1 MIVRHPICIVE
12 DDINSAFVLQ
22 TILSK
27 SGYEV
32 LPTVSTGE
40 EAIARAISD
49 NPALILMDITLSGK
63 LDGIEAAKR
72 IKQKCDIPIIYLTGY
87 SPDTIIQRVKETTPF
102 GFIVKPYDP
111 KSVLITIE
119 MALHKAAIERESME
133 TKRRLATTLGTL
145 QNPVFST
152 DAAGNITYLN
162 AAAQKFLGFNL
173 THVIGQSFDHFLSF
187 YAIDSNQKQ
196 IASFLEFKDKNDVSE
211 VVTLNKDRQ
220 QRYVRIQVNTLSDLY
235 QNIEGYVIALNDFTE
250 QFHYEKNNQK
260 LASAL
265 TNSHEGVII
274 AEWDSYANEFII
286 EYCNE
291 GLIQLLGR
299 PVQTLKGQPVS
310 KLFCKGFGEDIC
322 NALVQR
328 HPYATDIIMQR
339 YDGKFIHTHWEV
351 TPPSDKNAPEYYTV
365 ITINDVTHLRQ
376 LEENLRQTQKI
387 EAVGRLASGIAHDFN
402 NLLSVINGYAEL
414 VLNKVSQEQDVYS
427 HVKHIYEAGHKGAS
441 LVNQLMTFS
450 RQNEQ
455 NEKTLIDVKRTAH
468 NTLQMLRHWLGEKIQ
483 LGVRIDSNL
492 WPIYSQ
498 ETYIDQI
505 LVNLC
510 VNAKDAMSK
519 GGSLHV
525 HFENFTGTPSNLS
538 YGHYVKLTVSDTGIG
553 IDQNTQKKIFEPFF
567 TTKPIGQGTGLGLSC
582 VYGIVKQHNGTI
594 QIDSQF
600 NVGTTFTIFIPANT
614 CDSIQ
619 ITPQKITYPV
629 TQAKRKIFLVQL
641 PDTIAQCLY
650 HCLQIQKEMPHYCNQ
665 IPLAQEI
672 TQEDR
677 IIIPQSLASQLNYP
691 QNQIVSLPDSTETY
705 HHASV
710 SHPYAVY
717 EILRKLE
724 L

>member
-1 MIVRHPICIVE
+1 MIVRNSICIVE
-12 DDINSAFVLQ
+12 DDVNSAFVLQ

-32 LPTVSTGE
+32 LPTISTGE
-40 EAIARAISD
+40 EAIACATSD

-102 GFIVKPYDP
+102 GFIIKPYDP

-133 TKRRLATTLGTL
+133 TKRRLAITLGTL
-145 QNPVFST
+145 QTPVFST

-162 AAAQKFLGFNL
+162 AAAQNFLGFGL
-173 THVIGQSFDHFLSF
+173 THVMGQPLDHFLSF
-187 YAIDSNQKQ
+187 YAINSKQKQ
-196 IASFLEFKDKNDVSE
+196 IASFLEFKDKRDATE
-211 VVTLNKDRQ
+211 VITLNKDRQ

-235 QNIEGYVIALNDFTE
+235 QNVEGYVIALDDFTE
-250 QFHYEKNNQK
+250 QFHYEQNNQK

-274 AEWDSYANEFII
+274 AEWDSHANEFVI

-291 GLIQLLGR
+291 GLIQLLGH
-299 PVQTLKGQPVS
+299 PVQALKGQPVS

-322 NALVQR
+322 NALVQKC
-328 HPYATDIIMQR
+328 PYTTDIIMQR
-339 YDGKFIHTHWEV
+339 HDGKFIHTHWEV
-351 TPPSDKNAPEYYTV
+351 TPPSDKNVPEYYTI
-365 ITINDVTHLRQ
+365 ITINDVTHLHQ

-414 VLNKVSQEQDVYS
+414 VLNKVSQEQDVYA
-427 HVKHIYEAGHKGAS
+427 HVKHIYDAGYKGAL

-450 RQNEQ
+450 RQNKQ

-468 NTLQMLRHWLGEKIQ
+468 NTLQMLQHWLGEKIQ
-483 LGVRIDSNL
+483 LSVRIDQNL

-498 ETYIDQI
+498 ETHIDQI

-510 VNAKDAMSK
+510 VNAKDAMPQ
-519 GGSLHV
+519 GGSLRV
-525 HFENFTGTPSNLS
+525 HFENFTGTPNNLS
-538 YGHYVKLTVSDTGIG
+538 YGHYIKLTVNDTGIG
-553 IDQNTQKKIFEPFF
+553 IDQDMQKKIFEPFF
-567 TTKPIGQGTGLGLSC
+567 TTKPIGQGTGLGLPC

-594 QIDSQF
+594 LMDSQL
-600 NVGTTFTIFIPANT
+600 NLGTTFTIFIPANT
-614 CDSIQ
+614 HDSIR
-619 ITPQKITYPV
+619 TPPQQVTHPV
-629 TQAKRKIFLVQL
+629 IGPKRNIFLVQL
-641 PDTIAQCLY
+641 PDTIAECLY
-650 HCLQIQKEMPHYCNQ
+650 HCLQIQKETPHHCSQ
-665 IPLAQEI
+665 IPLAQAV
-672 TQEDR
+672 TQKDR
-677 IIIPQSLASQLNYP
+677 IIVPQSIANRLNYP
-691 QNQIVSLPDSTETY
+691 QNQIVSLPDSSETY

-710 SHPYAVY
+710 SHPYAVC
-717 EILRKLE
+717 EILKKLE

>member
-1 MIVRHPICIVE
+1 MIVRNSICIVE

-32 LPTVSTGE
+32 LPPVSTGE
-40 EAIARAISD
+40 EAIARAASD

-72 IKQKCDIPIIYLTGY
+72 IKQKYDIPIIYLTGY

-102 GFIVKPYDP
+102 GFIIKPYDP

-119 MALHKAAIERESME
+119 MALHKAAIEHESME
-133 TKRRLATTLGTL
+133 TKRRLAITLGTL

-152 DAAGNITYLN
+152 DATGHITYLN
-162 AAAQKFLGFNL
+162 AAAQNFLGVNL
-173 THVIGQSFDHFLSF
+173 THVMGQPFDHFLSF
-187 YAIDSNQKQ
+187 YTLDSKQKPM
-196 IASFLEFKDKNDVSE
+196 ASFLEFKDKQEASE

-235 QNIEGYVIALNDFTE
+235 QNVEGYVIALNDFTE
-250 QFHYEKNNQK
+250 QFHYEQTNQK

-274 AEWDSYANEFII
+274 AEWNSHTNEFAI
-286 EYCNE
+286 EYFNE
-291 GLIQLLGR
+291 GLVQLLGH
-299 PVQTLKGQPVS
+299 PVQALKGQPVS
-310 KLFCKGFGEDIC
+310 KLFYKGFGEDVC
-322 NALVQR
+322 SALAQR
-328 HPYATDIIMQR
+328 YPYATDIIMQR
-339 YDGKFIHTHWEV
+339 YDGKFIHTHWEI
-351 TPPSDKNAPEYYTV
+351 TLPSDSNVSEYYTV

-414 VLNKVSQEQDVYS
+414 VLNKVSQEQDIYS

-450 RQNEQ
+450 RQNKQ

-468 NTLQMLRHWLGEKIQ
+468 NTLQMLQHWLGEKIQ
-483 LGVRIDSNL
+483 LGVRIDKNL

-510 VNAKDAMSK
+510 VNAKDAMPQ
-519 GGSLHV
+519 GGSLHI

-553 IDQNTQKKIFEPFF
+553 IDPNIQKKIFEPFF

-582 VYGIVKQHNGTI
+582 VYGIIKQHNGTI
-594 QIDSQF
+594 QIDSQL
-600 NVGTTFTIFIPANT
+600 NLGTTFTIFMPANT
-614 CDSIQ
+614 RDSIRT
-619 ITPQKITYPV
+619 TPQKITHP
-629 TQAKRKIFLVQL
+629 TTRPKRNIFLVQL

-650 HCLQIQKEMPHYCNQ
+650 HCLQIQKETPHYCNQ
-665 IPLAQEI
+665 MPLTQEV

-677 IIIPQSLASQLNYP
+677 IVVPQSIANRLNYP
-691 QNQIVSLPDSTETY
+691 QNQIVSIPDSSETY
-705 HHASV
+705 PHASV
-710 SHPYAVY
+710 SHPYAVC
-717 EILRKLE
+717 EILKKLE
-724 L
+724 P